1 MKWTSIR
8 WKKGLFI
15 HTDGESLESSART
28 HNITTNLAQ
37 QHVWDKI
44 QGNDC
49 RSSKSTLEIEVIFV
63 LGV

>member
-1 MKWTSIR
+1 M
-8 WKKGLFI
+8 FI

-49 RSSKSTLEIEVIFV
+49 RSSKLTLEIEVISV